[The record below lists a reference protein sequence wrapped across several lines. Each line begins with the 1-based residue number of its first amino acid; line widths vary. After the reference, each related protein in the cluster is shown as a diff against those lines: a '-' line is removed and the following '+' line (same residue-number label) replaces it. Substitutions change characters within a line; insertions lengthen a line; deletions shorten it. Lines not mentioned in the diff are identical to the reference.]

1 MPQKIKVLIADDHTI
16 VRSGVRLLLDAEP
29 DIEVVGEALDGA
41 EAVDLVAK
49 LRPDVVLMDIAM
61 PGLDGMEATRHI
73 KDEWPE
79 VNVLVL
85 TMHRRDE
92 YFFEMLKAGASGY
105 VLKGA
110 ETNELIHALR
120 VVARG
125 EVFLY
130 PTMTRKLVRD
140 YLEREA
146 EGAASGSI
154 LSPREQQILRLL
166 VEGYS
171 SKEIAERLVISAS
184 TVYTHRSKLMD
195 KLGLTSRHELI
206 QYARQH
212 NLIRDDT
219 RPSRSDDS

>member
-16 VRSGVRLLLDAEP
+16 VRSGVRLLLDAEA
-29 DIEVVGEALDGA
+29 DIEVVGEALDGV
-41 EAVDLVAK
+41 EAVDLVQQ
-49 LRPDVVLMDIAM
+49 LRPNVVLMDIAM
-61 PGLDGMEATRHI
+61 PGMDGMEATLHI

-105 VLKGA
+105 ILKGA
-110 ETNELIHALR
+110 ETNELIHAVR

-140 YLEREA
+140 YLERES
-146 EGAASGSI
+146 ERGAPASV
-154 LSPREQQILRLL
+154 LSPREQQILTLL
-166 VEGYS
+166 AEGFS
-171 SKEIAERLVISAS
+171 SKEIAGKLVISPS

-206 QYARQH
+206 QYARRH
-212 NLIRDDT
+212 GLLRDT
-219 RPSRSDDS
+219 PPS